1 MLWGRVP
8 ALPANK
14 SLGCEGLPGTNTQAY
29 YENTSITDRKG
40 FITLAPFNTKL
51 LKKILLYQKSRHQIL
66 IVRSFLKTHAEP
78 VSLMSVETWCDL
90 DLDEKLTRDRLSLT
104 FYINE

>member
-14 SLGCEGLPGTNTQAY
+14 RLGLPGTNILAY
-29 YENTSITDRKG
+29 YENTLITDRKS

-51 LKKILLYQKSRHQIL
+51 LKKKICIKSRDIK
-66 IVRSFLKTHAEP
+66 F
-78 VSLMSVETWCDL
+78 
-90 DLDEKLTRDRLSLT
+90 
-104 FYINE
+104 